1 MALGILLTLTV
12 YSIIVMMIL
21 YTDKVER
28 EWDSQQW
35 NCFLQQLVY

>member
-1 MALGILLTLTV
+1 MALGILLTLTI

-28 EWDSQQW
+28 EWDNS
-35 NCFLQQLVY
+35 

>member
-28 EWDSQQW
+28 EWDSK
-35 NCFLQQLVY
+35 

>member
-1 MALGILLTLTV
+1 MALGILLTLTI

-28 EWDSQQW
+28 EWDSS
-35 NCFLQQLVY
+35 

>member
-1 MALGILLTLTV
+1 MALGILLTLTI

-28 EWDSQQW
+28 EWDSQ
-35 NCFLQQLVY
+35 

>member
-1 MALGILLTLTV
+1 MAFGILMTLTV

-28 EWDSQQW
+28 EWDSQ
-35 NCFLQQLVY
+35 